1 MWFTPVV
8 VKPDE
13 TLGKISE
20 FNEAVCPRSSLRR
33 SFSVQEAIVNS
44 VYLSIP
50 PTTSPPPPAIA
61 ERKTFCYTL
70 KYTGKLGMA
79 DLVLVEITD

>member
-1 MWFTPVV
+1 MLSQVPEGTDNWHRTWCSAWFTPVV

-13 TLGKISE
+13 TPGKISE
-20 FNEAVCPRSSLRR
+20 FNEAVGPRSSLRR

-50 PTTSPPPPAIA
+50 SPRCPPPPAIA
-61 ERKTFCYTL
+61 ERKTFC
-70 KYTGKLGMA
+70 
-79 DLVLVEITD
+79 